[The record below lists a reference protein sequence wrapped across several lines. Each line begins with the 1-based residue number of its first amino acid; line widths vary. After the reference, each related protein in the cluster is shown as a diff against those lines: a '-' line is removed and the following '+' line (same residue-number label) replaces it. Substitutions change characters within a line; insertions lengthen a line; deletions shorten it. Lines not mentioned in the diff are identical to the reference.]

1 MCGLRCGYHLRAN
14 PSADTIMRE
23 LVDQALAS
31 TWAIEVFVIVTV
43 TLVVRMG
50 LRYLMRHLKRLAT
63 RSKNVWDDALV
74 EAARLP
80 LGWTILGVGMLF
92 ALDVGLA
99 TTDSGFADYVGPVRQ
114 LWIVVM
120 LGWFVIR
127 LIGRMEAHYIGR
139 IKQKADTEVTT
150 AHAIAK
156 LLRASAVIT
165 TVIIAMQTLGFSVT
179 SILAFGGVGGIVVGF
194 AARDLLA
201 NFFGAAVVFFD
212 RPFSV
217 GDWIRSPDSEIEGT
231 VEEIGW
237 RVTRVRTFDKRPLYV
252 PNSKFTSITIENP
265 SRMSNRRIYE
275 TIGVR
280 YDDVPVVAGILDDV
294 RAMLRSHPEIDTKQT
309 FMVNLNHFGESSVDF
324 FVYTF
329 TKTTDWAEFHCIKE
343 DVLLKIGDIVT
354 ERGGEIAFPTR
365 TLHLHQEP
373 VQEPVQEPTDD

>member
-1 MCGLRCGYHLRAN
+1 MRA
-14 PSADTIMRE
+14 
-23 LVDQALAS
+23 LVDQVMAS
-31 TWAIEVFVIVTV
+31 TWALEVFVIVTF
-43 TLVVRMG
+43 TLVLRMG
-50 LRYLMRHLKRLAT
+50 LRYLMRHLKRLAI
-63 RSKNVWDDALV
+63 RSKNAWDDALV

-80 LGWTILGVGMLF
+80 LGWLILGVGILF

-99 TTDSGFADYVGPVRQ
+99 TTKSDFATYIGPVRQ

-120 LGWFVIR
+120 LGWFAVR
-127 LIGRMEAHYIGR
+127 LIGRMEAHYIER
-139 IKQKADTEVTT
+139 ISQKAETEVTT
-150 AHAIAK
+150 AQAVAK
-156 LLRASAVIT
+156 LVRASAVIT

-237 RVTRVRTFDKRPLYV
+237 RVTRVRTFDQRPLYV

-265 SRMSNRRIYE
+265 SRMRNRRIFE

-280 YDDVPVVAGILDDV
+280 YDDLPVVADILEDV
-294 RAMLRSHPEIDTKQT
+294 RAMLRSHPDIDTNQT
-309 FMVNLNHFGESSVDF
+309 LMVNLNQFGESSVDF

-329 TKTTDWAEFHCIKE
+329 TKTVKWAEFHLIKE
-343 DVLLKIGDIVT
+343 GVLLKIAEIVT
-354 ERGGEIAFPTR
+354 EHGGEIAFPTR
-365 TLHLHQEP
+365 IVHLQVP
-373 VQEPVQEPTDD
+373 PQEPTDD

>member
-1 MCGLRCGYHLRAN
+1 MNQL
-14 PSADTIMRE
+14 I
-23 LVDQALAS
+23 DQVMAS
-31 TWAIEVFVIVTV
+31 TWAFEVFVIVTL
-43 TLVVRMG
+43 TLTLRLA
-50 LRYLMRHLKRLAT
+50 LRYLMRHLKRLAD
-63 RSKNVWDDALV
+63 RSRNAWDDALV
-74 EAARLP
+74 EASRLP
-80 LGWTILGVGMLF
+80 LGWLILGVGILF
-92 ALDVGLA
+92 ALDLA
-99 TTDSGFADYVGPVRQ
+99 LAASQSDLAGYVNPARQ

-120 LGWFVIR
+120 LGWFAVRLIR
-127 LIGRMEAHYIGR
+127 LMETHYIER
-139 IKQKADTEVTT
+139 ISDQAETEITT
-150 AHAIAK
+150 AHAVAK

-165 TVIIAMQTLGFSVT
+165 TAIIAMQTLGFSVT

-265 SRMSNRRIYE
+265 SRMTNRRIFE

-280 YDDVPVVAGILDDV
+280 YDDIPAIEGILEDV
-294 RAMLRSHPEIDTKQT
+294 REMLHSHPDIDTGRIL
-309 FMVNLNHFGESSVDF
+309 MVNLNHFGESSVDF

-329 TKTTDWAEFHCIKE
+329 TKTTRWAEFHRVKE
-343 DVLLKIGDIVT
+343 DVLLKIARIV
-354 ERGGEIAFPTR
+354 EGRGGEIAFPTR
-365 TLHLHQEP
+365 TLHLQGPLPPEAAYAKRP
-373 VQEPVQEPTDD
+373 ESADG

>member
-1 MCGLRCGYHLRAN
+1 MN
-14 PSADTIMRE
+14 QF
-23 LVDQALAS
+23 VDQVIAS
-31 TWAIEVFVIVTV
+31 TWAIEVFVIVTL
-43 TLVVRMG
+43 TLALRLA
-50 LRYLMRHLKRLAT
+50 LRYFMRHLKSLAD
-63 RSKNVWDDALV
+63 RSKNAWDDALV

-80 LGWTILGVGMLF
+80 LGWLILGIGILF

-99 TTDSGFADYVGPVRQ
+99 ASQSDLASYVSPARK

-120 LGWFVIR
+120 LGWFVVR
-127 LIGRMEAHYIGR
+127 LIGRMEVHYIAR
-139 IKQKADTEVTT
+139 ISSKAETEITT
-150 AHAIAK
+150 AHAVAK

-165 TVIIAMQTLGFSVT
+165 TVIVAMQTLGFSVT

-237 RVTRVRTFDKRPLYV
+237 RVTRVRTFDQRPIYV

-265 SRMSNRRIYE
+265 SRMLNRRILE

-280 YDDVPVVAGILDDV
+280 YDDIPAIAGILEDV
-294 RAMLRSHPEIDTKQT
+294 REMLRNHPDIETEKRIL
-309 FMVNLNHFGESSVDF
+309 MVNLNHFGESSVDF
-324 FVYTF
+324 FIYTF
-329 TKTTDWAEFHCIKE
+329 TKTTKWAEFHRIKE
-343 DVLLKIGDIVT
+343 DVLLKVAEIVAQ
-354 ERGGEIAFPTR
+354 RGGEIAFPTR
-365 TLHLHQEP
+365 TLHIQEP
-373 VQEPVQEPTDD
+373 LQEPTND

>member
-1 MCGLRCGYHLRAN
+1 M
-14 PSADTIMRE
+14 M
-23 LVDQALAS
+23 S
-31 TWAIEVFVIVTV
+31 TWAVEVFIIVTL
-43 TLVVRMG
+43 TLVLRMG

-63 RSKNVWDDALV
+63 RSKNAWDDALV

-80 LGWTILGVGMLF
+80 LGWMILGVGILF

-99 TTDSGFADYVGPVRQ
+99 TTESDFAAYVGPIRQ

-120 LGWFVIR
+120 LGWFAVR
-127 LIGRMEAHYIGR
+127 LIGRMEAHYIER
-139 IKQKADTEVTT
+139 ISRKAETEVTT
-150 AHAIAK
+150 AHAVAK
-156 LLRASAVIT
+156 LVRASAVIT

-237 RVTRVRTFDKRPLYV
+237 RVTRLRTFDQRPLYV

-265 SRMSNRRIYE
+265 SRMRNRRIYE

-280 YDDVPVVAGILDDV
+280 YDDVPIVAGILEDV
-294 RAMLRSHPEIDTKQT
+294 RTMLRSHPAIDTERT
-309 FMVNLNHFGESSVDF
+309 LMVNLNYFGESSVDF
-324 FVYTF
+324 FIYTF
-329 TKTTDWAEFHCIKE
+329 TKTTDWAEFHSIKE
-343 DVLLKIGDIVT
+343 EVLLKIAEIVT
-354 ERGGEIAFPTR
+354 KHGGEIAFPTR

-373 VQEPVQEPTDD
+373 IQAPTDD

>member
-1 MCGLRCGYHLRAN
+1 MNQLF
-14 PSADTIMRE
+14 
-23 LVDQALAS
+23 DQLIDQIVAS
-31 TWAIEVFVIVTV
+31 TWALEVFVIVTL
-43 TLVVRMG
+43 TLALRLA
-50 LRYLMRHLKRLAT
+50 LRYLMRHLKGLAD
-63 RSKNVWDDALV
+63 RSKNAWDDALV

-80 LGWTILGVGMLF
+80 LGWLILGVGLLF

-99 TTDSGFADYVGPVRQ
+99 ASQSDLAAYVIPARK

-120 LGWFVIR
+120 LGWFVVR
-127 LIGRMEAHYIGR
+127 LIGRMEVHYIAR
-139 IKQKADTEVTT
+139 ISAKAETEVTT
-150 AHAIAK
+150 AHAVAK

-165 TVIIAMQTLGFSVT
+165 TVIVAMQTLGFSVT

-231 VEEIGW
+231 VEDIGW

-265 SRMSNRRIYE
+265 SRMLNRRIFE

-280 YDDVPVVAGILDDV
+280 YDDIPVVENILQDV
-294 RAMLRSHPEIDTKQT
+294 REMLRNHPEIDTNRT
-309 FMVNLNHFGESSVDF
+309 LMVNLDHFGESSVDF
-324 FVYTF
+324 FIYTF
-329 TKTTDWAEFHCIKE
+329 TKTTKWVKYHQIKE
-343 DVLLKIGDIVT
+343 DVLLKIARIVA

-365 TLHLHQEP
+365 TLHIQEP
-373 VQEPVQEPTDD
+373 PQEPTHG

>member
-1 MCGLRCGYHLRAN
+1 MCGLRCGYHLRAS

-127 LIGRMEAHYIGR
+127 LIGRMEAHYIDR

-217 GDWIRSPDSEIEGT
+217 GDWIRSPDSEIEGI

-309 FMVNLNHFGESSVDF
+309 LMVNLNHFGESSVDF

-373 VQEPVQEPTDD
+373 VQEPTDD